1 MMDHK
6 MEKSPAINSKDMVEW
21 GVKQAKLAV
30 AVAIIKSKPPGI
42 SGRQHAEHLA
52 SKLRSQDENWKK
64 KFHQLQGEVLRLR
77 QELLLSRMH
86 AKPNND
92 SETVTCVGDGVCE
105 LPSQD
110 LAGSATDPLTSNMDS
125 GCGTDHTE
133 TTTDAERPASPLA
146 TCARLPTSGLCEAGL
161 HGKAALLHMQF
172 LQSLLGLSRADWDAV
187 GTPAGEL
194 GPDGD
199 GDGSVMADSVSQLLT
214 CLAAAASGDV
224 RPLTPQSLLGQAS
237 RVAARAV
244 DAWLSHREPP
254 PRFAAHVEGVLD
266 ELVGMLLC
274 NDQLNRFRVQERLTE
289 CLVLLGGSCYLRSLL
304 ISHGLSEINRMA
316 EHLWITCQAFG
327 AASSGQPEAI
337 GAYRWY
343 KPTLEPRSGG
353 PAAQPGAQTPPAVRR
368 LPSVCPLH
376 VEDQA
381 SPHAYLRHQRHR
393 HLRED
398 TPGASSA
405 L

>member
-1 MMDHK
+1 MK
-6 MEKSPAINSKDMVEW
+6 GKDMVEW

-77 QELLLSRMH
+77 QELLL
-86 AKPNND
+86 
-92 SETVTCVGDGVCE
+92 T
-105 LPSQD
+105 
-110 LAGSATDPLTSNMDS
+110 GSATDPLTSNMDS

-172 LQSLLGLSRADWDAV
+172 LQSLLGLSR
-187 GTPAGEL
+187 L

-316 EHLWITCQAFG
+316 EHLWITCQG
-327 AASSGQPEAI
+327 ESSEGPGQFDV
-337 GAYRWY
+337 
-343 KPTLEPRSGG
+343 TLYENSFYLF
-353 PAAQPGAQTPPAVRR
+353 R
-368 LPSVCPLH
+368 LL
-376 VEDQA
+376 EQLLQA
-381 SPHAYLRHQRHR
+381 SQRPSGLTGGTSQRWSPDLGALQRSQEHRLLR
-393 HLRED
+393 LSED
-398 TPGASSA
+398 FPLFVLYMWRIRPLLTPTSDTSA
-405 L
+405 TDT